1 MRSERSHSYDYLQ
14 KGDALSQS
22 DDDGSQRLHG
32 SIDEPVVDVVD
43 KSDVRSQN
51 GSELPVNP
59 HLGQSMMVHRHTV
72 NLDKDRSEQ
81 AKE

>member
-32 SIDEPVVDVVD
+32 SIDEPVVDVLD
-43 KSDVRSQN
+43 KTDVRSQN
-51 GSELPVNP
+51 DSELPVNRN
-59 HLGQSMMVHRHTV
+59 LEQSMMVHRHTV
-72 NLDKDRSEQ
+72 NFDETRPEPV
-81 AKE
+81 KE